1 VRRVASAATRGKI
14 LSERYSGDA
23 FSILMFPQ
31 FLRFPF
37 FSCRGTDGYD
47 DLDIVDDMSAFSV
60 LSILFAC
67 RFVQW
72 SAEEEVGKR
81 GPA

>member
-1 VRRVASAATRGKI
+1 MARRIASAATRGKI

-37 FSCRGTDGYD
+37 FSCRAMDGYD

-67 RFVQW
+67 RLV
-72 SAEEEVGKR
+72 
-81 GPA
+81 